1 MVLAKKKVRKH
12 GTALA
17 AKHGTALAAQKVRP
31 TEADN
36 FLIVNNMTRLRD
48 LPFKAECADT
58 DDAILKQYVEWVIA
72 NSKDPTEKV
81 DVKTKLYTRRCK
93 HFCRAT
99 CAGCGETIVVCGEDP
114 CSPPGGGNDLWH
126 WDCFQQH
133 KVNVKKEHLRQR
145 RQRYKEK
152 APENN
157 AWRRHLYRVAKG
169 KTKGTID
176 KLLDDLCEID

>member
-31 TEADN
+31 TEADS
-36 FLIVNNMTRLRD
+36 FIIVNNMTRVRD
-48 LPFKAECADT
+48 LPFKATDAGT
-58 DDAILKQYVEWVIA
+58 DDAILKQYVEWAIA
-72 NSKDPTEKV
+72 NGPEPTEQIELKR
-81 DVKTKLYTRRCK
+81 KLFTRRCK
-93 HFCRAT
+93 LFCRAT
-99 CAGCGETIVVCGEDP
+99 CPGCGEIIVVCGKDP
-114 CSPPGGGNDLWH
+114 CSPPGGGNDMWH
-126 WDCFQQH
+126 WDCFQQNE
-133 KVNVKKEHLRQR
+133 VNVKKEHLRQR

-157 AWRRHLYRVAKG
+157 AWRRHKYRVNKG
-169 KTKGTID
+169 KGLGTID